1 MITGDNCRG
10 GKVMKNYDVIVIG
23 SGCGAIISDEA
34 AAHGLKTALIDK
46 GPLVGGTCLNWG
58 CIPSKQLIF
67 PADRIV
73 EIEESVRLGITAGI
87 KNVDFPAI
95 MRWVRRSRQESQTH
109 LREGIGQAANLDFY
123 EGEARFVAD
132 YTLEVN
138 GVTLKGKNIFIATGS
153 RPFVPPVKGLEDVEY
168 LTNESVLEL
177 RERPDSLIIIGGGYI
192 AVEYGH
198 FFAAMGTKVT
208 ILEMADRLILSE
220 EPEIAELLKKKLSKR
235 MTVHTGARAEEVK
248 KTGKGVTVVTTDN
261 KTGKERR
268 YTAQHIMMA
277 VGRRSNADLLKVEN
291 TGVEVDK
298 RGFIRVNDRMETS
311 KKNIYAVG
319 DANGQQMFTH
329 MANREAAIVA
339 HNVLHGSD
347 MEVDYSAV
355 PHAVYSHP
363 QIASVGLREEEARK
377 EHDIIVGRTAYYD
390 VAKGEAMMETDG
402 FAKAIIEK
410 ETDTILGFHIIG
422 PYAPEL
428 IQEVVNAMTS
438 GGDADELNEGIHI
451 HPALSELI
459 PTTVNSAVE

>member
-1 MITGDNCRG
+1 
-10 GKVMKNYDVIVIG
+10 MKNYDVIVIG

-58 CIPSKQLIF
+58 CIPSKKLIY

-73 EIEESVRLGITAGI
+73 EIEESDRLGIAAEV
-87 KNVDFPAI
+87 KNIDFTAI
-95 MRWVRRSRQESQTH
+95 MRRVRRSRQESQTH
-109 LREGIGQAANLDFY
+109 LREGIGQAEDLDFY

-138 GVTLKGKNIFIATGS
+138 GEKLKGKNIIISSGS
-153 RPFVPPVKGLEDVEY
+153 RPFVPPVKGLENVEY
-168 LTNESVLEL
+168 LTNESVLEM

-198 FFAAMGTKVT
+198 FFAAMGTRVT

-235 MTVHTGARAEEVK
+235 MAVHTGAQAEEVK
-248 KTGKGVTVVTTDN
+248 KSNIGVTVATRDK

-268 YTAQHIMMA
+268 FTAQHIMMA

-291 TGVEVDK
+291 TGVELDK
-298 RGFIRVNDRMETS
+298 RDFIKVDERMETS
-311 KKNIYAVG
+311 RKNIYAVG
-319 DANGQQMFTH
+319 DANGRQMFTH

-339 HNVLHGSD
+339 RNVVHGSD
-347 MEVDYSAV
+347 MEVDYGAV

-363 QIASVGLREEEARK
+363 QIASVGLGEEAARK
-377 EHDIIVGRTAYYD
+377 DHDIVVGRTAYYD
-390 VAKGEAMMETDG
+390 VAKGEAMMETEG
-402 FAKAIIEK
+402 FAKAIVEK
-410 ETDTILGFHIIG
+410 ETDNILGFHIIG
-422 PYAPEL
+422 PHAPEL

-438 GGDADELNEGIHI
+438 GGDVDELNEGIHI

-459 PTTVNSAVE
+459 PTTVNSAGE